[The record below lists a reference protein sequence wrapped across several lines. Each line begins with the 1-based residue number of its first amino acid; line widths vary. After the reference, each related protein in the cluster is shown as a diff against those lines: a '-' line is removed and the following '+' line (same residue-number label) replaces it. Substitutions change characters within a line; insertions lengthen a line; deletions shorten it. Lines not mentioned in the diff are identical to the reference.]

1 MGRYISPEHKESILK
16 KAQARGDKSLKEIA
30 KANGIAALT
39 LSKWLKPSTSEIK
52 ANFSKAERFRH
63 LQAIVS
69 ISDDE
74 ISAYCRR
81 HGFYTMQLKEW
92 ENDFMKNDSSDQKYK
107 AEIIDLRKRN
117 AELER
122 ALRRNEKALAEAA
135 ALLILKKKAEAIW
148 GKEDED
154 V

>member
-1 MGRYISPEHKESILK
+1 M
-16 KAQARGDKSLKEIA
+16 
-30 KANGIAALT
+30 
-39 LSKWLKPSTSEIK
+39 
-52 ANFSKAERFRH
+52 
-63 LQAIVS
+63 
-69 ISDDE
+69 SDDE

-81 HGFYTMQLKEW
+81 HGFYTMHLKEW

-122 ALRRNEKALAEAA
+122 ALRRKEKALAEPA